1 MIINLTDSSGSANY
15 NVDIKKGYKPLQSQS
30 VEYVKTTNGQT
41 QAYNRGA
48 TFDKFTSSFTIQ
60 GLKSDIF
67 ELSKKF
73 KKNFNQII
81 ITAEAGELIFGAGID
96 YTNTITCN
104 SLSSSSINYSQQ
116 NLALAEI
123 PLSVEA
129 LESNSLQLAFDV
141 AVSAVLPDLYYQV
154 PVGKVINKRDLPF
167 SAASFGDYGSNI
179 EVDDSGEPI
188 FGFTIN
194 LTFSQTR
201 LQAAQ
206 IEKYYNT
213 HRSTPFVWPSLDCL
227 DLFEGQATDNVMIT
241 ALNTSP
247 VDLDHWRVT
256 MRIVTNV

>member
-15 NVDIKKGYKPLQSQS
+15 NVDIKKNYTPIQTQS

-41 QAYNRGA
+41 QAYNRGT

-67 ELSKKF
+67 TLSKQF
-73 KKNFNQII
+73 KKNFNQIV
-81 ITAEAGELIFGAGID
+81 ITAESGELIFGAGID
-96 YTNTITCN
+96 YSNTITCN
-104 SLSSSSINYSQQ
+104 LLNSSSIAYPQQ

-129 LESNSLQLAFDV
+129 LSSNSLQLAFDG
-141 AVSAVLPDLYYQV
+141 AISAVLPDLNYQA
-154 PVGKVINKRDLPF
+154 PVARVVNKRDTPF
-167 SAASFGDYGSNI
+167 NSASFGDYGSNI

-188 FGFTIN
+188 FGFTID

-206 IEKYYNT
+206 IEKYYNAQ
-213 HRSTPFVWPSLDCL
+213 RSTPFVWPSLDCL
-227 DLFEGQATDNVMIT
+227 DLFEGQEADNVMIT
-241 ALNTSP
+241 NFRSTP
-247 VDLDHWRVT
+247 IDLDNWRVN